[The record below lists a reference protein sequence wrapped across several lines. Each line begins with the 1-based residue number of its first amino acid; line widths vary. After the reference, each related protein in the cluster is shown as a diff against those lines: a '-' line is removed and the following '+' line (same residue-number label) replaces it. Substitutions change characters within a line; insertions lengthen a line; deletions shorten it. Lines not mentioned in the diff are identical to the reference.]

1 MNFSS
6 SCQRNSYEF
15 RYGGCAAASALLIT
29 LVGCAGSGQ
38 LAKIAA
44 EKEQLVAAIE
54 SEKKLNS
61 DLAARLQLASERAA
75 EAERALAL
83 QHGDKPGGTSASLV
97 NTPAR
102 RAKASSSLETW
113 SRTQPLLKYDARRSA
128 ARVNL
133 NLTFDDQ
140 QRLTLDSRRGLDQ
153 VADLLVSSGGDRY
166 GISVA
171 GIQTDAVG
179 EAIANQRAAAVAD
192 WLRKRG
198 IAGERVRTSLRSSS
212 ALLDEE
218 GRQLSAPKSVV
229 LEIVEISGVPD
240 AVANDG
246 WTNSGRR

>member
-1 MNFSS
+1 MN
-6 SCQRNSYEF
+6 EF
-15 RYGGCAAASALLIT
+15 RRTRSHFALALS
-29 LVGCAGSGQ
+29 LAVCGCAGSGQ
-38 LAKIAA
+38 LAKIAG

-54 SEKKLNS
+54 SEKKLNA
-61 DLAARLQLASERAA
+61 DLAARLQSASERAA
-75 EAERALAL
+75 DAERALAL

-113 SRTQPLLKYDARRSA
+113 SRSQPLLKYDARRSA

-133 NLTFDDQ
+133 DLAFDDQ

-153 VADLLVSSGGDRY
+153 VADLLVSTGGDRY

-179 EAIANQRAAAVAD
+179 EAVANQRAAAVAD

-198 IAGERVRTSLRSSS
+198 IAGERVKTSLRSGS

-218 GRQLSAPKSVV
+218 GRALSDPKLVA
-229 LEIVEISGVPD
+229 LEIVEIAGVPD
-240 AVANDG
+240 AVADG